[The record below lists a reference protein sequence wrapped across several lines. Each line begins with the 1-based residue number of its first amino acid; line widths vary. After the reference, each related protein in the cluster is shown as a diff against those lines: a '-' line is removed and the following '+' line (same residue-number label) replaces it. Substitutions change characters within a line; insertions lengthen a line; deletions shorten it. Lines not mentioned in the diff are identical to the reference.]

1 MSLAE
6 ESAGGDVEFPT
17 PFTDEQVK
25 FLGLLVER
33 LVSRALESR
42 ENTDTLPSTDLAG
55 ADRIKRFL
63 RQGSHG
69 SQTACFITDSGY
81 LKVVLLPGPLVPLS
95 SFWYTNA
102 STLLILEP

>member
-33 LVSRALESR
+33 LVSRALESW

-55 ADRIKRFL
+55 ADRRGFCDKGHMVHKQL
-63 RQGSHG
+63 VL
-69 SQTACFITDSGY
+69 SQ
-81 LKVVLLPGPLVPLS
+81 
-95 SFWYTNA
+95 
-102 STLLILEP
+102 ILDT

>member
-6 ESAGGDVEFPT
+6 ESAGVDVEFPT

-55 ADRIKRFL
+55 AD
-63 RQGSHG
+63 
-69 SQTACFITDSGY
+69 
-81 LKVVLLPGPLVPLS
+81 
-95 SFWYTNA
+95 
-102 STLLILEP
+102 